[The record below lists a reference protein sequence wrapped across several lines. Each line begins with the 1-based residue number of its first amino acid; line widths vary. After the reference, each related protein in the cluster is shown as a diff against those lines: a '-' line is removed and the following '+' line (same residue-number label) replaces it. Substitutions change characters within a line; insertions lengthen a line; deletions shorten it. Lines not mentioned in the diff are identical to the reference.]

1 MTATG
6 LEPIDRTTRPTLTTE
21 LGRRLLA
28 YLMSGA
34 VKPGDRIPSERQL
47 AEQLGVGRSVVR
59 EALKSLT
66 LLGLLEVRQG
76 DGTFLRA
83 GTSNLLPQAIEWGL
97 MLGEK
102 RTLDLVEARLYLEP
116 VLAGLAAERRDDSAL
131 EDLRRH
137 LATMAQPDIDAK
149 GFVAADVAFH
159 IGVAQAA
166 QNTALSDM
174 LTSVRSLLQ
183 VWIARVIDSAPTF
196 GPSYREH
203 VPVLEA
209 IERADPDGAR
219 DAMREHMVAANG
231 RLIAT
236 LSSDPDRDGAASGA
250 PEATSGSG

>member
-1 MTATG
+1 MVATR
-6 LEPIDRTTRPTLTTE
+6 LEPIDRTDRPTLTTE

-83 GTSNLLPQAIEWGL
+83 GTSDLLPQAIEWGL

-102 RTLDLVEARLYLEP
+102 RTLDLVEARFYLEP
-116 VLAGLAAERRDDSAL
+116 ILAGLAAERRTEDAL
-131 EDLRRH
+131 EDLRQH
-137 LATMAQPDIDAK
+137 LATMAGAGDDAK
-149 GFVAADVAFH
+149 RFVAADVAFH
-159 IGVAQAA
+159 IGIAQAA
-166 QNTALSDM
+166 QNSALSDM

-183 VWIARVIDSAPTF
+183 VWIARVIDSASDF
-196 GPSYREH
+196 GPSYLEH

-209 IERADPDGAR
+209 VERGDPEAAR
-219 DAMREHMVAANG
+219 DAMREHMVNANG
-231 RLIAT
+231 RLIQT
-236 LSSDPDRDGAASGA
+236 LSSAHDAGPD
-250 PEATSGSG
+250 ATGPARGSVA